1 MGQLRELKRA
11 AKTQVL
17 YSTGAFLVSIHFVT
31 KIATKSTTTA
41 TGSYRKRDEMN
52 AKLVCY

>member
-1 MGQLRELKRA
+1 MDQLRELNCA

-17 YSTGAFLVSIHFVT
+17 YSTGAFLVSIHLVT
-31 KIATKSTTTA
+31 KIETKSTTTA

-52 AKLVCY
+52 AKLVC